1 MINATIAVK
10 LGNMKA
16 PGTNQWQGWRE
27 IRREGR
33 RRERGKG
40 AGERGKEGECE
51 GFLAAVTFQFNSEG

>member
-51 GFLAAVTFQFNSEG
+51 GFWQQ